1 LEEISMKPFRL
12 IPFLAAALLVAGC
25 SSFRVGPDQNA
36 ANALGPGPDPFHT
49 ALVNGYKSLGANQ
62 YAEGDYVSAD
72 IYYRKA
78 QAAAAGGPIPLE
90 EPANWTL
97 QPADLQDVLAV
108 RPGLQSWIDANSQRD
123 PQGTANQQLKFDCWI
138 EELHEGEYADAAAC
152 KPGVPVAQ
160 APPVVGCTANP
171 NGLDANGKLCQEGVV
186 YFAWD
191 RYDLLNP
198 RETDRNQTVDAQAA
212 ALDLIVRQ
220 VNTIKPARIDVVGR
234 ADASGPEDY
243 NYGLSECRARSVAD
257 ALKARGV
264 PAGIDIRTIPLG
276 KTDLIVPTADGVR
289 DPANRVVMVAY
300 QTDRNAPP
308 ARPPAA
314 APKKDLFGCGTRHPY
329 PPKS

>member
-1 LEEISMKPFRL
+1 MKPFRL

-25 SSFRVGPDQNA
+25 SSFRVGPDQDA
-36 ANALGPGPDPFHT
+36 ANAVGAGPDPFHT
-49 ALVNGYKSLGANQ
+49 ALVSGYKSLGANQ
-62 YAEGDYVSAD
+62 YAEADYVSAD

-78 QAAAAGGPIPLE
+78 RAAAAGGPIPLE
-90 EPANWTL
+90 DPASWTL
-97 QPADLQDVLAV
+97 ADADRQDVSGL
-108 RPGLQSWIDANSQRD
+108 RPGVQSWIDANSQRD
-123 PQGTANQQLKFDCWI
+123 PQGA
-138 EELHEGEYADAAAC
+138 
-152 KPGVPVAQ
+152 
-160 APPVVGCTANP
+160 ANP
-171 NGLDANGKLCQEGVV
+171 NGMDASGKLCQEGVV

-198 RETDRNQTVDAQAA
+198 RETDRKQTVDAQAA

-220 VNTIKPARIDVVGR
+220 VNTIKPARIDVIGR

-264 PAGIDIRTIPLG
+264 PAGVDIRTIPLG
-276 KTDLIVPTADGVR
+276 KTDLVVPTADGVR

-308 ARPPAA
+308 ARPPAP
-314 APKKDLFGCGTRHPY
+314 APKKDLFGCGGAHHPY
-329 PPKS
+329 PPGG

>member
-1 LEEISMKPFRL
+1 MKASRL

-25 SSFRVGPDQNA
+25 SSFRVGPDRSA
-36 ANALGPGPDPFHT
+36 AEAAGPGSDPFRA
-49 ALVNGYKSLGANQ
+49 ALVSGYKALGANQ
-62 YAEGDYVSAD
+62 YAEADYVAAD

-78 QAAAAGGPIPLE
+78 QAAAAGPVQLE
-90 EPANWTL
+90 DPANWPYLT
-97 QPADLQDVLAV
+97 PADRQDVSAM
-108 RPGLQSWIDANSQRD
+108 RPGLQAWIDANSQRD
-123 PQGTANQQLKFDCWI
+123 PQGTSAQQLKFDCWI
-138 EELHEGEYADAAAC
+138 EELNEGEYADAAAC
-152 KPGVPVAQ
+152 KPGI
-160 APPVVGCTANP
+160 PPPPPPVGCTANP
-171 NGLDANGKLCQEGVV
+171 NGLDPATGKVCQEGVV
-186 YFAWD
+186 YFGWD

-198 RETDRNQTVDAQAA
+198 RETDVKQSVDAQRA

-220 VNTIKPARIDVVGR
+220 INTIKPARIDVIGR

-243 NYGLSECRARSVAD
+243 NYGLSECRARTVVD
-257 ALKARGV
+257 ALKARGI

-314 APKKDLFGCGTRHPY
+314 APKKDLFGCGSARHPY
-329 PPKS
+329 PPRG

>member
-1 LEEISMKPFRL
+1 MKPFRL

-25 SSFRVGPDQNA
+25 SSFRVGPDQDA
-36 ANALGPGPDPFHT
+36 ANAVGAGPDPFHT
-49 ALVNGYKSLGANQ
+49 ALVSGYKSLGANQ
-62 YAEGDYVSAD
+62 YAEADYVSAD

-78 QAAAAGGPIPLE
+78 RAAAAGGPIPLE
-90 EPANWTL
+90 DPASWTL
-97 QPADLQDVLAV
+97 ADADRQDVSGL
-108 RPGLQSWIDANSQRD
+108 RPGVQSWIDANSQRD
-123 PQGTANQQLKFDCWI
+123 PQGAANLQLKFDCWI

-152 KPGVPVAQ
+152 KPGATVAQ
-160 APPVVGCTANP
+160 VVPSPSCAANP
-171 NGLDANGKLCQEGVV
+171 NGMDASGKLCQEGVV

-198 RETDRNQTVDAQAA
+198 RETDRKQTVDAQAA

-220 VNTIKPARIDVVGR
+220 VNTIKPARIDVIGR

-264 PAGIDIRTIPLG
+264 PAGV
-276 KTDLIVPTADGVR
+276 VPTADGVR

-308 ARPPAA
+308 ARPPAP
-314 APKKDLFGCGTRHPY
+314 APKKDLFGCGGAHHPY
-329 PPKS
+329 PPRG

>member
-1 LEEISMKPFRL
+1 MKPFRL

-36 ANALGPGPDPFHT
+36 AKALGAVQDPFRS
-49 ALVNGYKSLGANQ
+49 ALVSGYKSLGASQ
-62 YAEGDYVSAD
+62 YAEADYVAAD

-78 QAAAAGGPIPLE
+78 QAAAAGAPVPLE
-90 EPANWTL
+90 DPANWPTL
-97 QPADLQDVLAV
+97 TAADRQDVAAM
-108 RPGLQSWIDANSQRD
+108 RPGLQSYIDANSQRD
-123 PQGTANQQLKFDCWI
+123 PAGTARQQLNFDCWV
-138 EELHEGEYADAAAC
+138 EELSEQEYADAAAC
-152 KPGVPVAQ
+152 KPGPAVAQ
-160 APPVVGCTANP
+160 AVVVPTASCAANP
-171 NGLDANGKLCQEGVV
+171 NGLDASGKLCQEGVV

-198 RETDRNQTVDAQAA
+198 RETDRKQTVDAQAA

-220 VNTIKPARIDVVGR
+220 VNTIKPARIDIIGR

-257 ALKARGV
+257 ALRARGV
-264 PAGIDIRTIPLG
+264 PAGVDIRTIPLG

-300 QTDRNAPP
+300 QTASNAPP
-308 ARPPAA
+308 ARQPAP
-314 APKKDLFGCGTRHPY
+314 APRKDLFGCGTRHPY
-329 PPKS
+329 PPRG

>member
-1 LEEISMKPFRL
+1 MKPLRL

-25 SSFRVGPDQNA
+25 SSFRVGPDQSA
-36 ANALGPGPDPFHT
+36 ANALGPVSDPFHA

-62 YAEGDYVSAD
+62 FAEADYVSAD

-78 QAAAAGGPIPLE
+78 QAAAGGGVIPLE
-90 EPANWTL
+90 DPANWTL
-97 QPADLQDVLAV
+97 AAADRQEVVAM
-108 RPGLQSWIDANSQRD
+108 RGSLQSWIDTNSQRD
-123 PQGTANQQLKFDCWI
+123 PQGAATQQLKFDCWI

-152 KPGVPVAQ
+152 KPGVAVAQ
-160 APPVVGCTANP
+160 AAPAPASCAANP

-191 RYDLLNP
+191 RYDVLNP
-198 RETDRNQTVDAQAA
+198 RENADRKQTVDAQAA

-220 VNTIKPARIDVVGR
+220 ANTIKPARIDVIGR

-243 NYGLSECRARSVAD
+243 NYGLSECRARTVAD
-257 ALKARGV
+257 ALKARGL

-276 KTDLIVPTADGVR
+276 KTDLVVPTADGVR

-308 ARPPAA
+308 ARPSAA
-314 APKKDLFGCGTRHPY
+314 PPKKDLFGCGGARHPY
-329 PPKS
+329 PPRG

>member
-1 LEEISMKPFRL
+1 MKPFRL

-62 YAEGDYVSAD
+62 YAEG
-72 IYYRKA
+72 
-78 QAAAAGGPIPLE
+78 
-90 EPANWTL
+90 
-97 QPADLQDVLAV
+97 
-108 RPGLQSWIDANSQRD
+108 
-123 PQGTANQQLKFDCWI
+123 
-138 EELHEGEYADAAAC
+138 EYADAAAC
-152 KPGVPVAQ
+152 KPGVPIAQ

-264 PAGIDIRTIPLG
+264 PAGI
-276 KTDLIVPTADGVR
+276 
-289 DPANRVVMVAY
+289 
-300 QTDRNAPP
+300 
-308 ARPPAA
+308 
-314 APKKDLFGCGTRHPY
+314 
-329 PPKS
+329 

>member
-1 LEEISMKPFRL
+1 MKAFRL
-12 IPFLAAALLVAGC
+12 IPFLAAALMVAGC
-25 SSFRVGPDQNA
+25 SSFRVGPDRDA
-36 ANALGPGPDPFHT
+36 ALAAGPGSDPFHA
-49 ALVNGYKSLGANQ
+49 ALVSGYKSLGANQ
-62 YAEGDYVSAD
+62 FAEADYVAAD

-90 EPANWTL
+90 DPANWTSL
-97 QPADLQDVLAV
+97 TAADRQDVIAM

-123 PQGTANQQLKFDCWI
+123 PQGASAQQLKFDCWI
-138 EELHEGEYADAAAC
+138 EELNEQEYADAAAC
-152 KPGVPVAQ
+152 KPGVPIAQ
-160 APPVVGCTANP
+160 VVQANCTANP
-171 NGLDANGKLCQEGVV
+171 NGLDANGKLCQEGVI

-198 RETDRNQTVDAQAA
+198 RETDRKQTVDAQAA

-220 VNTIKPARIDVVGR
+220 INTIKPARVDVIGR

-243 NYGLSECRARSVAD
+243 NYGLSECRSRSVAD
-257 ALKARGV
+257 ALKARGA
-264 PAGIDIRTIPLG
+264 PANIEYRTIPLG

-308 ARPPAA
+308 ARQPAPP
-314 APKKDLFGCGTRHPY
+314 PKKDLFGCGGPRHPY
-329 PPKS
+329 PPRG

>member
-1 LEEISMKPFRL
+1 MNHIRL

-25 SSFRVGPDQNA
+25 SSFRVGPDQMA
-36 ANALGPGPDPFHT
+36 ANRIGAVQDPFHAT
-49 ALVNGYKSLGANQ
+49 LVNGYKSLGVNQ
-62 YAEGDYVSAD
+62 YAEADYVSSD

-78 QAAAAGGPIPLE
+78 QAAAGGGAVPLE
-90 EPANWTL
+90 DHANWTL
-97 QPADLQDVLAV
+97 ADADRQDVVAM

-152 KPGVPVAQ
+152 KPGIAVAQ
-160 APPVVGCTANP
+160 AAQVVQPASCAANP
-171 NGLDANGKLCQEGVV
+171 NGMDPSGKLCQEGVV

-198 RETDRNQTVDAQAA
+198 SENADRKQTVDAQAA

-220 VNTIKPARIDVVGR
+220 ANTIKPARIDVIGR

-243 NYGLSECRARSVAD
+243 NYGLSECRARTVAD
-257 ALKARGV
+257 ALKARGL

-300 QTDRNAPP
+300 QTDRSAPP
-308 ARPPAA
+308 ARQPAA
-314 APKKDLFGCGTRHPY
+314 PPKKDLFGCGTRHPY
-329 PPKS
+329 PPRG

>member
-1 LEEISMKPFRL
+1 MNHIRL

-25 SSFRVGPDQNA
+25 SSFKVGPDQMA
-36 ANALGPGPDPFHT
+36 ANRIGAVQDPYHAAL
-49 ALVNGYKSLGANQ
+49 ANGYKSLGANQ
-62 YAEGDYVSAD
+62 YAEADYVSAD

-78 QAAAAGGPIPLE
+78 QAAAAGGVVPLE
-90 EPANWTL
+90 DPANWTL
-97 QPADLQDVLAV
+97 ADADRQEVTAM
-108 RPGLQSWIDANSQRD
+108 RGPLQSWIDANSQRD
-123 PQGTANQQLKFDCWI
+123 PQGTAAQQLKFDCWI

-152 KPGVPVAQ
+152 KPGIAVAQ
-160 APPVVGCTANP
+160 AQPVQASCSANP

-198 RETDRNQTVDAQAA
+198 RENADRQQTVDAQAA

-220 VNTIKPARIDVVGR
+220 VNTIKPARIDVIGR

-243 NYGLSECRARSVAD
+243 NYGLSECRARTVAD
-257 ALKARGV
+257 ALKARGL

-276 KTDLIVPTADGVR
+276 KTDLVVPTADGVR

-308 ARPPAA
+308 ARPPAP
-314 APKKDLFGCGTRHPY
+314 APKKDLFGCGGAKHPY
-329 PPKS
+329 PPRG

>member
-1 LEEISMKPFRL
+1 MKPIRL

-25 SSFRVGPDQNA
+25 SSFRVGPDRDA
-36 ANALGPGPDPFHT
+36 AMASGPGPDAFHA
-49 ALVNGYKSLGANQ
+49 ALVSGYKSLGANQ
-62 YAEGDYVSAD
+62 YAEADYVSAD

-78 QAAAAGGPIPLE
+78 QASSAGGPILLE
-90 EPANWTL
+90 DPANWPSLT
-97 QPADLQDVLAV
+97 PADRQDVAAM
-108 RPGLQSWIDANSQRD
+108 RPGLQSWIDANSSRD
-123 PQGTANQQLKFDCWI
+123 PQGAAGQQLKFDCWI
-138 EELHEGEYADAAAC
+138 EELNEGEYADAAAC
-152 KPGVPVAQ
+152 KPGVAVAQ
-160 APPVVGCTANP
+160 AQVQLAGCAANP

-198 RETDRNQTVDAQAA
+198 RENADRKQTVDAQAA

-220 VNTIKPARIDVVGR
+220 VNTIKPARIDVIGR

-264 PAGIDIRTIPLG
+264 PAGVDIRTIPLG

-300 QTDRNAPP
+300 QTDRNAPLARTP
-308 ARPPAA
+308 APK
-314 APKKDLFGCGTRHPY
+314 PKKDLFNCGGPRHPY
-329 PPKS
+329 PPRG

>member
-1 LEEISMKPFRL
+1 MRPFRL

-25 SSFRVGPDQNA
+25 SSFRVGPDRDA
-36 ANALGPGPDPFHT
+36 ALRMGPAQDPFRT
-49 ALVNGYKSLGANQ
+49 ALANGYKSLGANQ
-62 YAEGDYVSAD
+62 FAEADYVAAD
-72 IYYRKA
+72 VYYRKA
-78 QAAAAGGPIPLE
+78 QAAAAGAPVPLE
-90 EPANWTL
+90 DPANWPKLT
-97 QPADLQDVLAV
+97 PADRQDVV
-108 RPGLQSWIDANSQRD
+108 NMRSGLQSWIDTNMQRD
-123 PQGTANQQLKFDCWI
+123 PTGAANQQLKFDCWI
-138 EELHEGEYADAAAC
+138 EELSEGEYADAAAC
-152 KPGVPVAQ
+152 KPGTAVAQ
-160 APPVVGCTANP
+160 VVQANCATNP

-198 RETDRNQTVDAQAA
+198 RETDRKQTVDAQAA

-220 VNTIKPARIDVVGR
+220 VNTIKPARIDVIGR

-264 PAGIDIRTIPLG
+264 PAGVDIRTIPLG
-276 KTDLIVPTADGVR
+276 KTDLVVPTADGVR

-308 ARPPAA
+308 ARQPAPP
-314 APKKDLFGCGTRHPY
+314 PKKDLFNCGGPKHPY
-329 PPKS
+329 PPRG

>member
-1 LEEISMKPFRL
+1 M
-12 IPFLAAALLVAGC
+12 VAGC
-25 SSFRVGPDQNA
+25 SSFRVGPDRDA
-36 ANALGPGPDPFHT
+36 AMAAGPGSDPFHA
-49 ALVNGYKSLGANQ
+49 ALVSGYKSLGANQ
-62 YAEGDYVSAD
+62 FAEADYVSAD
-72 IYYRKA
+72 VYYRKA

-90 EPANWTL
+90 NSANWTSL
-97 QPADLQDVLAV
+97 TPPDRQDVDTV

-123 PQGTANQQLKFDCWI
+123 PQGAAGQQLKFDCWI
-138 EELHEGEYADAAAC
+138 EELNEQEYADAAAC
-152 KPGVPVAQ
+152 KPGVAMAQ
-160 APPVVGCTANP
+160 AAQVVQSANCSANP

-198 RETDRNQTVDAQAA
+198 RENADRKQTVDAQAA

-220 VNTIKPARIDVVGR
+220 VNTIKPARIDVIGR

-264 PAGIDIRTIPLG
+264 PAGVDIRTIPLG

-308 ARPPAA
+308 ARQPAA
-314 APKKDLFGCGTRHPY
+314 PPKKDLFGCGGSHHPY
-329 PPKS
+329 PPRG

>member
-1 LEEISMKPFRL
+1 MRPFRL

-25 SSFRVGPDQNA
+25 SSFRVGPDQDA
-36 ANALGPGPDPFHT
+36 AQALGPVQDPFRS

-62 YAEGDYVSAD
+62 FAEADYVAAD
-72 IYYRKA
+72 VYYRKA
-78 QAAAAGGPIPLE
+78 QAAAAGAPVPLE
-90 EPANWTL
+90 DPANWPTL
-97 QPADLQDVLAV
+97 APADRQDVAAM
-108 RPGLQSWIDANSQRD
+108 RPGLQSWIDANGPRD
-123 PQGTANQQLKFDCWI
+123 PAGAANQQLKFDCWI
-138 EELHEGEYADAAAC
+138 EELSEGEYADAAAC
-152 KPGVPVAQ
+152 KPGTAVAQ
-160 APPVVGCTANP
+160 AVVTASCAANP
-171 NGLDANGKLCQEGVV
+171 NGLDASGKLCQEGVV

-198 RETDRNQTVDAQAA
+198 RETDRKQTVDAQAA

-220 VNTIKPARIDVVGR
+220 VNTIKPARIDVIGR

-257 ALKARGV
+257 ALRARGL

-308 ARPPAA
+308 ARQPAPR
-314 APKKDLFGCGTRHPY
+314 PKKDLFNCGGPKHPY
-329 PPKS
+329 PPRG